1 MKSLAIFLDRDGTII
16 EDVGYLRS
24 PDQVKLLPGAA
35 ASIRR
40 FAKAGYK
47 VVVISNQSGIAR
59 GMFSEDQL
67 TAIHERM
74 EALLKEHGA
83 QLDAAY
89 YCPYLD
95 GPEATVDE
103 YRRDS
108 DQRKP
113 KPGMILEAAQEL
125 DLDLARSWMIG
136 DAARDVQAG
145 AQAGCRTMWLS
156 CESDVGQDSK
166 VSPTFVVEDLR
177 EAAGLVERDM
187 MASENDK
194 HDHPRE
200 EIEISPSDDTVV
212 ELLKQISDQQNRAH
226 RQRSQQDFS
235 LLKLFGTLLQMLA
248 IVVAI
253 WGTMSLLDDNHP
265 AASARLLLACFLQ
278 ISSISTYV
286 IDHNR

>member
-1 MKSLAIFLDRDGTII
+1 MKSPAIFLDRDGTII

-24 PDQVKLLPGAA
+24 PDEVKLLPGAA
-35 ASIRR
+35 ESIQR
-40 FAKAGYK
+40 FAKAGFK

-59 GMFSEDQL
+59 GMFSEEELAEIHDQMV
-67 TAIHERM
+67 R
-74 EALLKEHGA
+74 LLKAHDA
-83 QLDAAY
+83 YLDGAY

-95 GPEATVDE
+95 GSEAMVE
-103 YRRDS
+103 KYRRDS

-113 KPGMILEAAQEL
+113 KPGMILQAAQEL
-125 DLDLARSWMIG
+125 DLDLTRSWMMG

-145 AQAGCRTMWLS
+145 EQAGCRTMWLTRDPAS
-156 CESDVGQDSK
+156 GDDPE
-166 VSPTFVVEDLR
+166 VSPTFVVKDLC
-177 EAAGLVERDM
+177 EAADLVERDM

-194 HDHPRE
+194 RE
-200 EIEISPSDDTVV
+200 QPQVHIETSPSDDSVI
-212 ELLKQISDQQNRAH
+212 ELLKQISDQQQRA
-226 RQRSQQDFS
+226 QRDHSQHDFS
-235 LLKLFGTLLQMLA
+235 LLRLFGSLLQMLA

-278 ISSISTYV
+278 VSSISTHI